1 MPHQCAGICVALDL
15 PVWVLLLIHFVL
27 WLFALK
33 ENFPVALGLAFSNVL
48 HMCPR
53 RTRIYAICASG
64 GRFHQSL
71 GLSASR
77 ALAVWMPARTS
88 SVSGISCLMKGPSC
102 LSCLMEGAGV
112 LLTDTMLLC
121 SDTLCLK

>member
-1 MPHQCAGICVALDL
+1 MQQWVRLNGA
-15 PVWVLLLIHFVL
+15 VLLLCTIICDACV
-27 WLFALK
+27 K
-33 ENFPVALGLAFSNVL
+33 ENSQAALASLSSNVL